1 MEKKIQQNSVFAKQ
15 VPVKIESSNSVHDG
29 ATKQVERHLHD
40 NAKAT

>member
-1 MEKKIQQNSVFAKQ
+1 MEKKIQQKSVFAQ
-15 VPVKIESSNSVHDG
+15 YVRAKIESSNSVHDG